1 MPDARL
7 LIHNHAR
14 MNAPVPIQRGHFVLE
29 SGLHTDVW
37 LELEALFLDPLAL
50 EPHLDAL
57 ARQLRPYEITAVC
70 GPLVGGALVAQSIAA
85 RLKLRFYFTE
95 RRPEASGSGLFSAAY
110 HLPAGVRACASR
122 ERFAVVD
129 DAISAGSS
137 TRATMNE
144 LTGAGAR
151 VLVVGALMLLGNR
164 GERYFADRSIPVVTS
179 VREGLSLWE
188 PHHCPLCQGGV
199 AIEKRQ

>member
-1 MPDARL
+1 MRSTA
-7 LIHNHAR
+7 
-14 MNAPVPIQRGHFVLE
+14 IQRGHFVLE

-37 LELEALFLDPLAL
+37 LELDTLFLDPIVL

-70 GPLVGGALVAQSIAA
+70 GPLVGGALVARLIAA
-85 RLKLRFYFTE
+85 KLKLRFYFTQRSPE
-95 RRPEASGSGLFSAAY
+95 RSDSELFSATY
-110 HLPAGVRACASR
+110 HLPAAIRPHASR

-137 TRATMNE
+137 TRATMSE
-144 LTGAGAR
+144 LTGVGAQI
-151 VLVVGALMLLGNR
+151 LVVGALMLLGDR
-164 GERYFADRSIPVVTS
+164 GERYFAERSIPVVTS
-179 VREGLSLWE
+179 ARERLSLWE
-188 PHHCPLCQGGV
+188 PHHCPLCQAGV